1 MLPIMA
7 QSSLINPAGLSW
19 KHVQAALLCAG
30 QEAGPRS
37 TAQRTSAP
45 AQRSRATARARQPAG
60 PTVSDQQEVLITVLG
75 AASLHLSPL
84 VAWVEA
90 SSNSTPPL
98 RISMVAVEQLSNILP
113 RQYSVVYY
121 LHRRGVFQDDGWSQL
136 LQAHIALA
144 ESPGV
149 SVE

>member
-1 MLPIMA
+1 ME
-7 QSSLINPAGLSW
+7 QSSLISPAGLLLE
-19 KHVQAALLCAG
+19 HDQVALLSAG

-37 TAQRTSAP
+37 TAPRTSAP

-75 AASLHLSPL
+75 ATSLQLSPL

-98 RISMVAVEQLSNILP
+98 RITESMVAVEQLSNILP
-113 RQYSVVYY
+113 RQYSVLYY

-136 LQAHIALA
+136 VQAHIALA

-149 SVE
+149 SAV